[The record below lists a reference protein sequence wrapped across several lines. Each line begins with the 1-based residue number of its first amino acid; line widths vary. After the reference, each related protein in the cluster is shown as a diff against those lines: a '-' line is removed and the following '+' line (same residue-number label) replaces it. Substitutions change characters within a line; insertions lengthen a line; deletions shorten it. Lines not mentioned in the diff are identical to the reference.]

1 MQPLPLSTT
10 ADTECLRPLLA
21 DVAVDGRLHARLRE
35 QLLEGQ
41 RVEAAPCSSDLLQ
54 VASRPQGQLLRQ
66 VKLIM
71 VLIMYDNTGVPTVLG
86 SLLVHTAWVSKC
98 RDVWITMA

>member
-21 DVAVDGRLHARLRE
+21 DVAVDGRQHARLRE

-54 VASRPQGQLLRQ
+54 VASRPQGQLLMQ
-66 VKLIM
+66 VKLIT
-71 VLIMYDNTGVPTVLG
+71 VKLMYDNTGVPTVLG
-86 SLLVHTAWVSKC
+86 SLLVHAAWVSNSQH
-98 RDVWITMA
+98 VWITMA

>member
-10 ADTECLRPLLA
+10 ANTECLRPLLA
-21 DVAVDGRLHARLRE
+21 DVAVGCRLSERLVE

-41 RVEAAPCSSDLLQ
+41 GDEAAPCSSDLLQ

-66 VKLIM
+66 VKLI
-71 VLIMYDNTGVPTVLG
+71 TV
-86 SLLVHTAWVSKC
+86 
-98 RDVWITMA
+98 